1 MKIARVVISSAA
13 FCAVDIVRGGNRLI
27 NGKTGWFGLV
37 GPCWVQYVEST
48 VFIRGLLTVLRNV
61 I

>member
-27 NGKTGWFGLV
+27 NVRLLGLV
-37 GPCWVQYVEST
+37 WLGHVGSNMSKVPCLYA
-48 VFIRGLLTVLRNV
+48 VF
-61 I
+61 